1 MNNTERKPMLWTR
14 REAILRASAALGG
27 TALVGQTLMLA
38 GCEREPAVIDESPTN
53 AGIGEFSSADI
64 ELLAEI
70 AETILPETS
79 TPGARAAGVGPFIAL
94 MVTDAYSPD
103 EQQTFRE
110 GLATIDDVSRQVHG
124 SDFINLATEHR
135 LDIAQRLDREQYDA
149 SQSGVAG
156 PRHYFRMFKEL
167 TVLGFFTS
175 ELAYNEVLEYE
186 ETPGRYDGNRDLE
199 PGGKIF
205 AGHGS
210 NIYTT

>member
-38 GCEREPAVIDESPTN
+38 GCEREQAVVGESQAN

>member
-53 AGIGEFSSADI
+53 AGIGEFSSAEI

-124 SDFINLATEHR
+124 SDFMSLATEHR

>member
-1 MNNTERKPMLWTR
+1 MNDTERKPMLWTR
-14 REAILRASAALGG
+14 REAIFRASAALGG
-27 TALVGQTLMLA
+27 VALVGQTLMLA
-38 GCEREPAVIDESPTN
+38 GCESEPGAIDESSES
-53 AGIGEFSSADI
+53 AGIGEFSSAEID
-64 ELLAEI
+64 LLAEI

-79 TPGARAAGVGPFIAL
+79 TPGAKAAGVGAFIAL

-103 EQQTFRE
+103 EQRVFRD
-110 GLATIDDVSRQVHG
+110 GLATIDDVSQQAHG
-124 SDFINLATEHR
+124 SGFMGLPAEQR
-135 LDIAQRLDREQYDA
+135 LDIAERLDREQYDA
-149 SQSGVAG
+149 AQSGGDG
-156 PRHYFRMFKEL
+156 PRHYFRMLKEL

-199 PGGKIF
+199 DGGKIF